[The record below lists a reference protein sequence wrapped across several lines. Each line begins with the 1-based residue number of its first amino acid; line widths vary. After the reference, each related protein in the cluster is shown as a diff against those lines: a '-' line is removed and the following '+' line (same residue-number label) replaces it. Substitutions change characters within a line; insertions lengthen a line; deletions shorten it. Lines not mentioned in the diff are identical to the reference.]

1 MGGLNRTDITNRNF
15 GAVQNQI
22 YRCFKQ
28 MGGRHQ
34 ILTPG
39 CVIRY
44 PLDDEMLRFI
54 GETRTEVEAV
64 FDCL

>member
-15 GAVQNQI
+15 GAIQNQI
-22 YRCFKQ
+22 YRSFQ
-28 MGGRHQ
+28 MTGGRNL

-44 PLDDEMLRFI
+44 PLDDEMLAFI
-54 GETRTEVEAV
+54 GAARNEIEEICH
-64 FDCL
+64 F